1 VNINPWRGWFYL
13 VKRDD
18 MPNVP
23 YVDLRDCGLTGQLAQ
38 PDDPKMIET
47 LGRGFEL
54 GVQPG
59 LWVPDRPN
67 ETAAGYVARVADA
80 ITAIQQA
87 KLGPNLVVLNPE
99 WNAIGKGDFD
109 RTKPA
114 RPGWWT
120 WLDDA
125 LTQLRTRYPS
135 RLFDVSI
142 PAMQDYVNWPAVFPD
157 STCARGSSCTA
168 ARAASSASTPSPRSS
183 GSGSTATSTP
193 PTPTPDASAST
204 SALAT
209 PTTTS
214 SRSPCRAACRHAA
227 SRRGRSPRRRALDDR
242 RGLHP
247 TLLHEVPRSD
257 RPGRN
262 RSPLDPPL
270 PKGST

>member
-1 VNINPWRGWFYL
+1 MNINPWRGWFYL

-114 RPGWWT
+114 RPAWWT

-142 PAMQDYVNWPAVFPD
+142 PAMQDYVNWPAVFRLNMR
-157 STCARGSSCTA
+157 ARLQLYGGSSGELRFDPA
-168 ARAASSASTPSPRSS
+168 AAIERLRINSYLDPSDADPRRVCFDVGARHADYYLEPVTVPGLPASTPRIVAAGLRGVALWTIDEDFLQRSYVKY
-183 GSGSTATSTP
+183 
-193 PTPTPDASAST
+193 
-204 SALAT
+204 
-209 PTTTS
+209 
-214 SRSPCRAACRHAA
+214 
-227 SRRGRSPRRRALDDR
+227 RALIDQGAIALR
-242 RGLHP
+242 
-247 TLLHEVPRSD
+247 
-257 RPGRN
+257 
-262 RSPLDPPL
+262 
-270 PKGST
+270 